1 VEKEKVILAFGE
13 MEIIGLELV
22 MQHAGIHPTELK
34 IVVIVKQAFLDRT
47 TLCPY
52 STRCLNVNSKG

>member
-1 VEKEKVILAFGE
+1 

-22 MQHAGIHPTELK
+22 MQHAGIHPAELK
-34 IVVIVKQAFLDRT
+34 IVVIAKEAFLDRT

-52 STRCLNVNSKG
+52 SIRCLNVNSKG

>member
-22 MQHAGIHPTELK
+22 MQHAGIHPAELK
-34 IVVIVKQAFLDRT
+34 IVVIVKEAFLHRT
-47 TLCPY
+47 TLCQ
-52 STRCLNVNSKG
+52 SVNSKG

>member
-22 MQHAGIHPTELK
+22 MQHAGIHAAELK
-34 IVVIVKQAFLDRT
+34 IVVIVKEALLDRT

-52 STRCLNVNSKG
+52 SVRCLNVNSQG

>member
-22 MQHAGIHPTELK
+22 MQHAGIHSAKLK
-34 IVVIVKQAFLDRT
+34 IVVIVREAFLDRT

-52 STRCLNVNSKG
+52 PICCLNDNSKG